1 MDYADYL
8 VIFVVVGRLIL
19 SMSLICDT
27 NELQFDKDKD
37 KLIKSISYKLT
48 VTKRELLK
56 TSITPQHQ

>member
-1 MDYADYL
+1 MDYADYP

-37 KLIKSISYKLT
+37 KLTKSISYKLT

>member
-1 MDYADYL
+1 MDYADYP

>member
-27 NELQFDKDKD
+27 NELQFDRDKD
-37 KLIKSISYKLT
+37 KLTKSISYKLT